1 MKVLITDGLA
11 KEGKE
16 ILLAA
21 NYEITEQFYEL
32 NDLIANIGNY
42 DAIIVRSATKVT
54 KEVIEAGK
62 KGNLKAV
69 CRAGV
74 GIDNI
79 DSATAK
85 ELGIPV
91 LNTPGASAISV
102 AELAIAMMFTLSRFL
117 HVSTQTMADLKWNK
131 NEYSK
136 GTELYQKTLGVFGFG
151 MIGKET
157 IKRALALGMK
167 VIVNNLVEEETDL
180 NVTFVDKDTLLSNS
194 DFITAHVPFGKGAT
208 ALIGENEVAKLK
220 KGVILINTARG
231 GVYDETALLNGL
243 NSGIIK
249 GIGIDVFVNEPVTE
263 AQKELLNH
271 PKVCATPHIG
281 GSTVEGQLRVS
292 TEMAD
297 RLIAELGK

>member
-1 MKVLITDGLA
+1 MNILITDGLA

-16 ILLAA
+16 LLLSA
-21 NYEITEQFYEL
+21 NYTITEQFYEL
-32 NDLIANIGNY
+32 NDLIENIGKY

-117 HVSTQTMADLKWNK
+117 HVSTQTMANLQWNK
-131 NEYSK
+131 KEYSN
-136 GTELYQKTLGVFGFG
+136 GTELFQKTLGVFGFG

-157 IKRALALGMK
+157 IKRALALGMN
-167 VIVNNLVEEETDL
+167 VIVNNLIEDETDL
-180 NVTFVDKDTLLSNS
+180 NVKFVDKETLLSQS
-194 DFITAHVPFGKGAT
+194 DFITAHIPFGKGAT
-208 ALIGENEVAKLK
+208 ALIGENEIAKLK
-220 KGVILINTARG
+220 DGVILINTARG
-231 GVYDETALLNGL
+231 GVFDESAMLNGL
-243 NSGIIK
+243 KSGKIRSL
-249 GIGIDVFVNEPVTE
+249 GIDVFTIEPVTE

-271 PKVCATPHIG
+271 PNVCATPHIG

-292 TEMAD
+292 TEMAE
-297 RLIAELGK
+297 RLIAALS

>member
-1 MKVLITDGLA
+1 MNILITDGLA

-16 ILLAA
+16 LLLSA
-21 NYEITEQFYEL
+21 NYTITEQFYEL
-32 NDLIANIGNY
+32 NDLIENIGKY

-79 DSATAK
+79 DSLAAK
-85 ELGIPV
+85 ELGVPV

-117 HVSTQTMADLKWNK
+117 HVSTQTMANLQWNK
-131 NEYSK
+131 KEYSN
-136 GTELYQKTLGVFGFG
+136 GTELFQKTLGVFGFG

-157 IKRALALGMK
+157 IKRALALGMN
-167 VIVNNLVEEETDL
+167 VIVNNLIEDETDL
-180 NVTFVDKDTLLSNS
+180 NVKFVDKETLLSQS
-194 DFITAHVPFGKGAT
+194 DFITAHIPFGKGAT
-208 ALIGENEVAKLK
+208 ALIGENEIAKLK
-220 KGVILINTARG
+220 DGVILINTARG
-231 GVYDETALLNGL
+231 GVFDESAMLNGL
-243 NSGIIK
+243 KSGKIR
-249 GIGIDVFVNEPVTE
+249 GLGIDVFTIEPVTE

-271 PKVCATPHIG
+271 PNVCATPHIG

-292 TEMAD
+292 TEMAE
-297 RLIAELGK
+297 RLIAALS

>member
-1 MKVLITDGLA
+1 MNILITDGLA

-16 ILLAA
+16 LLLAA
-21 NYEITEQFYEL
+21 NYTITEQFYEL
-32 NDLIANIGNY
+32 NDLIENIGKY

-85 ELGIPV
+85 ELGVPV

-117 HVSTQTMADLKWNK
+117 HVSTQTMANLQWNK
-131 NEYSK
+131 KEYSN
-136 GTELYQKTLGVFGFG
+136 GTELFQKTLGVFGFG

-157 IKRALALGMK
+157 IKRALALGMN
-167 VIVNNLVEEETDL
+167 VIVNNLIEEETDL
-180 NVTFVDKDTLLSNS
+180 DVKFVDKETLLAQS

-208 ALIGENEVAKLK
+208 ALIGENEIAKLK
-220 KGVILINTARG
+220 DGVVLINTARG
-231 GVYDETALLNGL
+231 GVFDESAMLSGL
-243 NSGIIK
+243 QSGKIR
-249 GIGIDVFVNEPVTE
+249 GLGIDVFTTEPVTE

-271 PKVCATPHIG
+271 PNVCATPHIG

-292 TEMAD
+292 TEMAE
-297 RLIAELGK
+297 RLIAALS